1 MIFRNFRFVAIFRI
15 LLLTATIFL
24 FFYTLTLEYFIT
36 PFLIA
41 LIIIFQV
48 YLIFKYMDKTNRDLS
63 SFLESIRFSEFTRS
77 FKIEGMG
84 SSFDEL
90 NKAFNDVIQDFQKVR
105 SEKEEQYQYFQNLVR
120 NIDVS
125 IITYQRDGTV
135 DMVNN
140 AFKKLFQINS
150 VKNIYDLNSISPKLV
165 DTLIKFEPGKS
176 CLVKI
181 QEEDDILQLAI
192 SGTEFKILHKSII
205 LVTIKNIQSVLEDQE
220 TESWQKLIRVLTHEI
235 MNSITPI
242 SSITST
248 LDLMLKD
255 AQNRKTP
262 PDKESIEEV
271 QMAIKTINKRS
282 NGLLH
287 FVDTYRNLTKIPTPN
302 FKIAKVKEVLDD
314 IKLLFQEEIK
324 TKNVDYVVSIEPES
338 IEFYADTK
346 LIEQV
351 LINLI
356 KNAIHA
362 LENSETPM
370 IHVKAYYNKRGR
382 VTIQVIDNGQGILK
396 EVLDK
401 IFIPF
406 FTTKPKGSGI
416 GLSLSKQIMRLHA
429 GSITAKSEIGN
440 LPDGQG
446 KAGGTTFTLTF

>member
-1 MIFRNFRFVAIFRI
+1 MVFKNFRLVAIFRI

-36 PFLIA
+36 PFLIG
-41 LIIIFQV
+41 LIIIFQI
-48 YLIFKYMDKTNRDLS
+48 YLIFKYLDKTNRDLA

-90 NKAFNDVIQDFQKVR
+90 NQAFNDVIQDFQKVR

-125 IITYQRDGTV
+125 IITYQRDGRV

-140 AFKKLFQINS
+140 SFKKLFQINS
-150 VKNIYDLNSISPKLV
+150 VKNIHDLKVISSDLV
-165 DTLIKFEPGKS
+165 NTLINFEPGKS
-176 CLVKI
+176 SLVKI

-192 SGTEFKILHKSII
+192 SGTEFKINDKSII

-248 LDLMLKD
+248 LDLMFKE
-255 AQNRKTP
+255 AKKNESP
-262 PDKESIEEV
+262 PDQESIDEAHS
-271 QMAIKTINKRS
+271 AIKTINKRS

-287 FVDTYRNLTKIPTPN
+287 FVNTYRNLTKIPNPN
-302 FKIAKVKEVLDD
+302 FKIAKVKDILDD
-314 IKLLFQEEIK
+314 LKILVQEEVKANNI
-324 TKNVDYVVSIEPES
+324 DYILTVEPES
-338 IEFYADTK
+338 IEIHADTK

-362 LENSETPM
+362 LEGSEMPM

-416 GLSLSKQIMRLHA
+416 GLSLSKQIMRLHG
-429 GSITAKSEIGN
+429 GSITAISEIE
-440 LPDGQG
+440 
-446 KAGGTTFTLTF
+446 KGTTFTLTF

>member
-1 MIFRNFRFVAIFRI
+1 MVFKNFRFVAIFRI

-24 FFYTLTLEYFIT
+24 FFYTITLEYLIT
-36 PFLIA
+36 PFLIG
-41 LIIIFQV
+41 LIIIFQI
-48 YLIFKYMDKTNRDLS
+48 YLIFKYLDKTNRDLA

-105 SEKEEQYQYFQNLVR
+105 SEKEEQYQYFQNLVK

-135 DMVNN
+135 DMVNSS
-140 AFKKLFQINS
+140 FKKLFQVNN
-150 VKNIYDLNSISPKLV
+150 VKNIHDLKSISPELV
-165 DTLIKFEPGKS
+165 NTLIKLEPGKS

-181 QEEDDILQLAI
+181 QEEDDILQLAV
-192 SGTEFKILHKSII
+192 SGTEFKIMDKSIF

-242 SSITST
+242 SSITSS
-248 LDLMLKD
+248 LDLMLKEAKNND
-255 AQNRKTP
+255 VP
-262 PDKESIEEV
+262 PDKESIEEAHL
-271 QMAIKTINKRS
+271 AIKTIHNRS

-287 FVDTYRNLTKIPTPN
+287 FVETYRNLTKIPKPN
-302 FKIAKVKEVLDD
+302 FRIAKVKEILED
-314 IKLLFQEEIK
+314 IQMLVKEEIK
-324 TKNVDYVVSIEPES
+324 ESNVDYSISIMPES
-338 IEFYADTK
+338 LEVYADTE

-362 LENSETPM
+362 LESIDSPLLQ
-370 IHVKAYYNKRGR
+370 VKAFYNKRGR

-396 EVLDK
+396 DVLDK

-416 GLSLSKQIMRLHA
+416 GLSLSKQIMRLHG
-429 GSITAKSEIGN
+429 GSITANSEIEDI
-440 LPDGQG
+440 PDGKKRG
-446 KAGGTTFTLTF
+446 STFTLTF

>member
-1 MIFRNFRFVAIFRI
+1 M
-15 LLLTATIFL
+15 
-24 FFYTLTLEYFIT
+24 
-36 PFLIA
+36 
-41 LIIIFQV
+41 
-48 YLIFKYMDKTNRDLS
+48 NR
-63 SFLESIRFSEFTRS
+63 
-77 FKIEGMG
+77 
-84 SSFDEL
+84 
-90 NKAFNDVIQDFQKVR
+90 
-105 SEKEEQYQYFQNLVR
+105 
-120 NIDVS
+120 
-125 IITYQRDGTV
+125 
-135 DMVNN
+135 
-140 AFKKLFQINS
+140 
-150 VKNIYDLNSISPKLV
+150 
-165 DTLIKFEPGKS
+165 GKS

-192 SGTEFKILHKSII
+192 SGTEFKILNKSII

-242 SSITST
+242 SSITAT

-255 AQNRKTP
+255 AQNKDVP

-287 FVDTYRNLTKIPTPN
+287 FVDTYRNLTKIPKPN
-302 FKIAKVKEVLDD
+302 FRIAKVKEVLDD

-324 TKNVDYVVSIEPES
+324 ANNVDYVVSIEPES
-338 IEFYADTK
+338 IEFHADTK

-362 LENSETPM
+362 LENSEIPM
-370 IHVKAYYNKRGR
+370 IHVKTYYNKRGR

-416 GLSLSKQIMRLHA
+416 GLSLSKQIMRLHG
-429 GSITAKSEIGN
+429 GSITAHSEVE
-440 LPDGQG
+440 
-446 KAGGTTFTLTF
+446 KGTTFTLTF

>member
-1 MIFRNFRFVAIFRI
+1 MVFRNFRFVAIFRI

-41 LIIIFQV
+41 LVVIFQI
-48 YLIFKYMDKTNRDLS
+48 YLIFKYLDKTNRDLT

-84 SSFDEL
+84 ASFDEL

-105 SEKEEQYQYFQNLVR
+105 SEKEEQYQYFQNLVK

-135 DMVNN
+135 DMVNH
-140 AFKKLFQINS
+140 AFKKLFQINTI
-150 VKNIYDLNSISPKLV
+150 KNVHDLDKISPELV
-165 DTLIKFEPGKS
+165 NTLINFEPGKS

-181 QEEDDILQLAI
+181 QEEDDILQLAV
-192 SGTEFKILHKSII
+192 SGTEFKILDKSII

-248 LDLMLKD
+248 LDLMFKD
-255 AQNRKTP
+255 AKNNDTP
-262 PDKESIEEV
+262 PDKESIEEAHL
-271 QMAIKTINKRS
+271 AIRTINNRS

-287 FVDTYRNLTKIPTPN
+287 FVNTYRNLTKIPKPN
-302 FKIAKVKEVLDD
+302 FRIAKVKEVLDD
-314 IKLLFQEEIK
+314 IHLLVRQDVK
-324 TKNVDYVVSIEPES
+324 TNGVDYKVTIEPES
-338 IEFYADTK
+338 LEFNADTK

-362 LENSETPM
+362 LENSKNPTLQ
-370 IHVKAYYNKRGR
+370 VKAYYNKRGR
-382 VTIQVIDNGQGILK
+382 VTIQVLDNGQGILK

-429 GSITAKSEIGN
+429 GSITATSEIEN
-440 LPDGQG
+440 LPDGRR
-446 KAGGTTFTLTF
+446 GGTTFTLTF

>member
-1 MIFRNFRFVAIFRI
+1 MVFRNFRFVAIFRI

-41 LIIIFQV
+41 LIIIFQI
-48 YLIFKYMDKTNRDLS
+48 YLIFKYIDKTNRDLA

-105 SEKEEQYQYFQNLVR
+105 SEKEEQYHYLQSLVR

-125 IITYQRDGTV
+125 IITYQRNGKV

-150 VKNIYDLNSISPKLV
+150 VKNIHDFEATSPELVNTLLKL
-165 DTLIKFEPGKS
+165 EPGKS

-192 SGTEFKILHKSII
+192 SGTEFKMHDKILI
-205 LVTIKNIQSVLEDQE
+205 LATIKNIQSVLEDQE

-242 SSITST
+242 SSITSS
-248 LDLMLKD
+248 LDLMFK
-255 AQNRKTP
+255 AAKSNEEP
-262 PDKESIEEV
+262 PDKESIDEAHT
-271 QMAIKTINKRS
+271 AIKTIHKRS
-282 NGLLH
+282 TGLLH
-287 FVDTYRNLTKIPTPN
+287 FVNTYRNLTKIPKPN
-302 FKIAKVKEVLDD
+302 FKVALVKDVLED
-314 IKLLFQEEIK
+314 IKLLVQEEIK
-324 TKNVDYVVSIEPES
+324 ANKINYMVTVEPES
-338 IEFYADTK
+338 IEFYADIK

-351 LINLI
+351 LINLL

-362 LENSETPM
+362 LENTEKPT
-370 IHVKAYYNKRGR
+370 IHVKAFYNKRGR
-382 VTIQVIDNGQGILK
+382 VTIQVTDNGQGILA

-416 GLSLSKQIMRLHA
+416 GLSLSKQIMRLHG
-429 GSITAKSEIGN
+429 GSITANSEVEN
-440 LPDGQG
+440 LPAG
-446 KAGGTTFTLTF
+446 KQGGTTFTLTF

>member
-1 MIFRNFRFVAIFRI
+1 MVFRNFRFVAIFRI

-41 LIIIFQV
+41 LIIIFQI
-48 YLIFKYMDKTNRDLS
+48 YLIFKYLDKTNRDLA

-150 VKNIYDLNSISPKLV
+150 IHNIHDLRSVSQELV
-165 DTLIKFEPGKS
+165 DILIRFEPGKS

-181 QEEDDILQLAI
+181 QEEDDILQLAV
-192 SGTEFKILHKSII
+192 SGTEFKIYNKSII

-248 LDLMLKD
+248 LDLMFKD
-255 AQNRKTP
+255 AKKNDTP
-262 PDKESIEEV
+262 PDQESIEEV
-271 QMAIKTINKRS
+271 HMAIKTINKRS

-287 FVDTYRNLTKIPTPN
+287 FVDTYRNLTKIPKPN
-302 FKIAKVKEVLDD
+302 FRIAKVKEVLDD
-314 IKLLFQEEIK
+314 IQLLVQEEIK
-324 TKNVDYVVSIEPES
+324 TNNIEYIVSIQPES
-338 IEFYADTK
+338 IEFHADTK

-351 LINLI
+351 LINLV

-362 LENSETPM
+362 LENREMPM
-370 IHVKAYYNKRGR
+370 LHVKAYFNKRGR
-382 VTIQVIDNGQGILK
+382 VTIQVIDNGQGILPD
-396 EVLDK
+396 VLDK

-416 GLSLSKQIMRLHA
+416 GLSLSKQIMRLHG
-429 GSITAKSEIGN
+429 GSITAHSEIE
-440 LPDGQG
+440 
-446 KAGGTTFTLTF
+446 KGTTFTMTF

>member
-1 MIFRNFRFVAIFRI
+1 MVFRNFRFVAIFRI

-24 FFYTLTLEYFIT
+24 FFYTITLEYLIT

-41 LIIIFQV
+41 LIVIFQI
-48 YLIFKYMDKTNRDLS
+48 YLIFKYLDKTNRDLA

-125 IITYQRDGTV
+125 IVTYQRDGTV

-140 AFKKLFQINS
+140 AFKKLFQVNS
-150 VKNIYDLNSISPKLV
+150 VKNIHDLNSISPELV
-165 DTLIKFEPGKS
+165 DTLIKLKPGKN

-192 SGTEFKILHKSII
+192 SGTEFKILNKSIL

-248 LDLMLKD
+248 LDMMFKE
-255 AQNRKTP
+255 AKVNEII
-262 PDKESIEEV
+262 PDKESIEEAHL
-271 QMAIKTINKRS
+271 AIKTIHNRS

-287 FVDTYRNLTKIPTPN
+287 FVDTYRNLTRIPKPN
-302 FKIAKVKEVLDD
+302 FRIAKVKEVLAD
-314 IKLLFQEEIK
+314 IQLLVQQEIK
-324 TKNVDYVVSIEPES
+324 TNNIDYIVSIEPES
-338 IEFYADTK
+338 IEFHADTK

-362 LENSETPM
+362 LENCKAPM

-396 EVLDK
+396 DVLDK

-429 GSITAKSEIGN
+429 GSITANSEVE
-440 LPDGQG
+440 
-446 KAGGTTFTLTF
+446 KGTTFTLTF

>member
-1 MIFRNFRFVAIFRI
+1 MIFRNFRLVAIFRI

-24 FFYTLTLEYFIT
+24 FFYTLTLEYLIT
-36 PFLIA
+36 PFLIG
-41 LIIIFQV
+41 LIIVFQI
-48 YLIFKYMDKTNRDLS
+48 YLIFKYLDKTNRDLA

-125 IITYQRDGTV
+125 IITYQNNGTV
-135 DMVNN
+135 DMVNH

-150 VKNIYDLNSISPKLV
+150 VNNINDLKVISPELV
-165 DTLIKFEPGKS
+165 ETLIRFEPGKS

-181 QEEDDILQLAI
+181 QEDDDILQLAI
-192 SGTEFKILHKSII
+192 SGTEFKILNKSIK

-248 LDLMLKD
+248 LDLMFKD
-255 AQNRKTP
+255 NENNETL
-262 PDKESIEEV
+262 PDKDSVEEIHT
-271 QMAIKTINKRS
+271 AIKTINNRS

-287 FVDTYRNLTKIPTPN
+287 FVNTYRNLTKIPKPN
-302 FKIAKVKEVLDD
+302 FRVAKVKDVFSD
-314 IKLLFQEEIK
+314 IQQLLKEEIK
-324 TKNVDYVVSIEPES
+324 ASNVDYQVSLEPES
-338 IEFYADTK
+338 IEFNADTK

-362 LENSETPM
+362 LENSEKP
-370 IHVKAYYNKRGR
+370 IIQIKSFYNKRGR
-382 VTIQVIDNGQGILK
+382 VTIQVSDNGQGILK

-429 GSITAKSEIGN
+429 GSITATSEIEKG
-440 LPDGQG
+440 
-446 KAGGTTFTLTF
+446 ATFTLTF